1 MPLLSAQP
9 HGGAPSAYQPQS
21 LAHDH
26 HGPVAHDAA
35 PLTPEHLSAVADYT
49 GPGHEDLNSA
59 LRNGTMD
66 ASQQAHVEALNQAL
80 EKLPPH
86 HGPVFRGTHLPDD
99 ELARYQPGVVVTER
113 AFVST
118 SVDPAVARFAA
129 FAGNVEFKILSR
141 TGRDISSVSM
151 FPSEREVLFPT
162 GVQFYVLDRTSDP
175 DTGRTII
182 EMIER

>member
-1 MPLLSAQP
+1 
-9 HGGAPSAYQPQS
+9 
-21 LAHDH
+21 
-26 HGPVAHDAA
+26 
-35 PLTPEHLSAVADYT
+35 LTPEHLSAVADYT
-49 GPGHEDLNSA
+49 GPEHEDLNSA

-118 SVDPAVARFAA
+118 SMDPGVARFAA
-129 FAGNVEFKILSR
+129 FAGNVEFKILST
-141 TGRDISSVSM
+141 TGRDISSISM

-162 GVQFYVLDRTSDP
+162 GVQFYVLDRKSDP
-175 DTGRTII
+175 HTGRTII
-182 EMIER
+182 EMVER